1 MIVPQTLLAF
11 GALGSLVSYTDAASF
26 DVNSWQS
33 TSNGAFTFPEE
44 SLPEVQAAA
53 SIGITFSGGGD
64 RAYLASIGYLAAMHE
79 LGLLEDVK
87 YMVGVSVLMNNMS
100 SLLVQ
105 SGCVV
110 SYHGLF

>member
-1 MIVPQTLLAF
+1 MIVPRSLLAICVLA
-11 GALGSLVSYTDAASF
+11 GYVEASF
-26 DVNSWQS
+26 DVKSWQS
-33 TSNGAFTFPEE
+33 TESGGFTFPEE

-87 YMVGVSVLMNNMS
+87 YIVGVST
-100 SLLVQ
+100 
-105 SGCVV
+105 
-110 SYHGLF
+110 